1 MAFDCVAFASV
12 AFTNEVLVLFSE
24 VKFVAFASVVFVL
37 MIMPVALLDVAF
49 DCVAFASVAF
59 TNEVLV
65 LFSEVTFVLKRR

>member
-1 MAFDCVAFASV
+1 M
-12 AFTNEVLVLFSE
+12 LFSE
-24 VKFVAFASVVFVL
+24 VKFVAFASVVL

-65 LFSEVTFVLKRR
+65 LFSEVTFVLKRRINTVFRACICYALK